1 MDIIDIRNTIG
12 ITVFTHEML
21 NALLAPNTV
30 NINEKI
36 SRMAKNQKII
46 RLKRGVYVFGEK
58 YRNSAVDMIAAAN
71 MLYAPSYVS
80 FEYALSYYGLIPE
93 RVYEVTSASLRA
105 KKSFETP
112 VGRFGYRK
120 IPLSAFSIGVDWLFD
135 TQSGGRLIA
144 TPEKAL
150 CDKVRVDRGVSS
162 MSQRQ
167 LGDYLEYDLR
177 IEWHDLLTL
186 DTELIR
192 KIAIAYRSKQLR
204 ELGAMI
210 AKRKKNG

>member
-1 MDIIDIRNTIG
+1 MDIIDIRNKIG

-21 NALLAPNTV
+21 NALLAPTTV

-36 SRMAKNQKII
+36 SRMVKKEQII

-58 YRNSAVDMIAAAN
+58 YRNGAVDMIAAAN

-93 RVYEVTSASLRA
+93 RVYEITSASFRA
-105 KKSFETP
+105 KKSFDTP
-112 VGRFGYRK
+112 IGHFGYRK
-120 IPLSAFSIGVDWLFD
+120 IPLRAFSIGVDWLFD
-135 TQSGGRLIA
+135 KQSGGRLIA

-150 CDKVRVDRGVSS
+150 CDKVRSDRGVGS

-167 LGDYLEYDLR
+167 LADYLEYDLR

-192 KIAIAYRSKQLR
+192 KIAMAYRSKQLR
-204 ELGAMI
+204 ELGVMI
-210 AKRKKNG
+210 AKRKKSG